1 MEMVK
6 VSVADIQKL
15 REITGAGMMDCKK
28 ALEEAGGDFE
38 GAQDWLRKKGIA
50 KAAKREDRE
59 AKEGVVIA
67 IANADQTRGVIVALN
82 CETDFV
88 ARNDN
93 FVELTGKM
101 ADLALSN
108 FPDSLEALLS
118 LPFEGSVSIAEKV
131 GEQNGVIGEKIELSR
146 YERIEGAQVLTY
158 NHSNNK
164 RSVLVALNKAGHDDA
179 GRNVAMQIAAM
190 SPVSVG
196 KDDVDPKIIEKE
208 IEIGKE
214 LARNE
219 GKHARKDI
227 PRPPQQ
233 VFPGEHPAQPEI
245 RKRRRRNGR
254 TIPQRSRKRPY
265 GNRLQARRAVSF
277 TFPHHCDISRITPR
291 RVIRDFFCPCFQ
303 SSLRMTCVITPPK
316 RRVDL
321 CRIV

>member
-1 MEMVK
+1 M
-6 VSVADIQKL
+6 ADIQNL

-28 ALEEAGGDFE
+28 ALEESAGDLE
-38 GAQDWLRKKGIA
+38 AAQDWLRKKGIA

-67 IANADQTRGVIVALN
+67 KTNAGQTRGVVVALN

-93 FVELTGKM
+93 FIALTNKIADIALEKFPATLEEL
-101 ADLALSN
+101 LAL
-108 FPDSLEALLS
+108 
-118 LPFEGSVSIAEKV
+118 PFDGSVTVGEKV
-131 GEQNGVIGEKIELSR
+131 GEQNGIVGEKIELSR
-146 YERIEGAQVLTY
+146 YDHVESPSVLTY

-164 RSVLVALNKAGHDDA
+164 RSVLVALNMADQDEA

-219 GKHARKDI
+219 GKAEDMLEKIAIGRLNKFFQESTLLSQKYVKGAGETVEQYLKSLNKDLTVN
-227 PRPPQQ
+227 
-233 VFPGEHPAQPEI
+233 VFKH
-245 RKRRRRNGR
+245 
-254 TIPQRSRKRPY
+254 
-265 GNRLQARRAVSF
+265 VS
-277 TFPHHCDISRITPR
+277 
-291 RVIRDFFCPCFQ
+291 
-303 SSLRMTCVITPPK
+303 L
-316 RRVDL
+316 
-321 CRIV
+321 